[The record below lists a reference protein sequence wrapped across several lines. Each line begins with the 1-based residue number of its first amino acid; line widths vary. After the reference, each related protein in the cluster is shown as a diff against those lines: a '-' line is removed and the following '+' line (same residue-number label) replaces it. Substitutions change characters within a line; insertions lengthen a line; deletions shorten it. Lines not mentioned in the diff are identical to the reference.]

1 MGFSVFL
8 GLMIVTFI
16 AVGVN
21 TFLPWSPYKGIIA
34 IAVATLVM
42 GVSLVVADRSP
53 AISNGLLLGGLFTMA
68 YGGVWTLMYGD
79 SPLSFLVVTAA
90 LGVTLAFG
98 YMKFSRS
105 QSVD

>member
-1 MGFSVFL
+1 
-8 GLMIVTFI
+8 
-16 AVGVN
+16 
-21 TFLPWSPYKGIIA
+21 
-34 IAVATLVM
+34 
-42 GVSLVVADRSP
+42 
-53 AISNGLLLGGLFTMA
+53 MA

-98 YMKFSRS
+98 YMRFSRS